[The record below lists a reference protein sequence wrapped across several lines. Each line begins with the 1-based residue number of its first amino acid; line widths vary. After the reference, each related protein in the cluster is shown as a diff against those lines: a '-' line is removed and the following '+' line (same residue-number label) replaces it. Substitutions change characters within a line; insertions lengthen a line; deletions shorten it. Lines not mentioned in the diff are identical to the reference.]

1 MCRQAL
7 IEFSPEL
14 EIISVTRNG
23 REARWKLSDLL
34 PHAFSPRSLERSDD

>member
-14 EIISVTRNG
+14 EIISVTRAG
-23 REARWKLSDLL
+23 RESRWRLADLL
-34 PHAFSPRSLERSDD
+34 PEAFTPRSLDRKAK

>member
-14 EIISVTRNG
+14 EIVSVTRGG
-23 REARWKLSDLL
+23 REARWTLSDLL
-34 PHAFSPRSLERSDD
+34 PHAFTPQSLDRTE